1 MDKVLEIIDKGLLGI
16 FVGETTHD
24 TSAGSRNQP
33 RVRHFSEVAFR
44 RNAQKTGVDRL
55 YPGIQ
60 NLKRGVAH
68 LAAAGLFLFFAD
80 AFVLF
85 NRITT

>member
-1 MDKVLEIIDKGLLGI
+1 M
-16 FVGETTHD
+16 
-24 TSAGSRNQP
+24 
-33 RVRHFSEVAFR
+33 
-44 RNAQKTGVDRL
+44 GVDRL

>member
-1 MDKVLEIIDKGLLGI
+1 M
-16 FVGETTHD
+16 
-24 TSAGSRNQP
+24 
-33 RVRHFSEVAFR
+33 
-44 RNAQKTGVDRL
+44 DRL

-68 LAAAGLFLFFAD
+68 LAAAGLFLSFAD